1 MRAFAALALACG
13 LAAPALAGS
22 PTCTISMTTLAFG
35 NVDVLAGAAV
45 DTTATISV
53 TCSGGGGLGQRLCI
67 SIGAGSAGDAT
78 SRQFSGG
85 TLRYDVY
92 SDSARSSRWGS
103 WQTGYDT
110 AGIQV
115 DVPQSS
121 TTPIT
126 VYGRLFG
133 SQQTVA
139 AGSYS
144 STFTANP
151 FMQYDDKS
159 SAPACPTG
167 ARSASTSTSATATVA
182 SKCNVSA
189 TSIDYGS
196 TSFLTSNKDAT
207 GTLQVQC
214 NSSLPYTVALNG
226 GNANATNPTQRKMA
240 QGATQ
245 VTYGLY
251 RDSSRTQPWGST
263 TGTNTVGGTGTGNQ
277 QSLTI
282 YGRVPTQTT
291 PAPATYSDSVVVT
304 VTY

>member
-1 MRAFAALALACG
+1 MRAFAALALACS

-53 TCSGGGGLGQRLCI
+53 TCSGGGGAGQRLCI

-92 SDSARSSRWGS
+92 SDSSRSSRWGS

-115 DVPQSS
+115 DVPQNT

-167 ARSASTSTSATATVA
+167 ARSASTSTSATATVV

-189 TSIDYGS
+189 TSINYGS

-214 NSSLPYTVALNG
+214 NNSLPYTVALNG
-226 GNANATNPTQRKMA
+226 GNANATDPTQRKMA

-263 TGTNTVGGTGTGNQ
+263 TGTTTVGGIGTGNQ